1 MSSATIRKIIPCNKN
16 NLINMV
22 LDIEKY
28 PAFVPW
34 CLKGTIKEK
43 KISEDFIEI
52 TADLKVGK
60 KFINETYS
68 SLVLYSKKKDKII
81 VTNIDGPLKYLKN
94 EWFFKEINHK
104 TQLDFIIDFELKN
117 NFFNS
122 IMSKYFNSSVNK
134 MTDAF
139 EQRALDLFNKPV
151 NKF

>member
-1 MSSATIRKIIPCNKN
+1 
-16 NLINMV
+16 MV

-68 SLVLYSKKKDKII
+68 SLVLYSKKKTK
-81 VTNIDGPLKYLKN
+81 
-94 EWFFKEINHK
+94 
-104 TQLDFIIDFELKN
+104 
-117 NFFNS
+117 
-122 IMSKYFNSSVNK
+122 
-134 MTDAF
+134 
-139 EQRALDLFNKPV
+139 
-151 NKF
+151 